1 MFRDKESMMFPVF
14 QDPLEDGGSGELSVK
29 WQNPNES
36 WTMESSD
43 HASVAMSDSQVE
55 EGETP
60 TKPQEGTLEDSSKA
74 EPAAL
79 VETPTVPAAVAAP
92 AATEAAAGVTLK
104 VATTVLHPVCL
115 GDSPLMLP
123 IHLQMARAAGSQL
136 GQMGAA
142 PYLITSQNPVPLPL
156 VLDQQVLQHVGQT
169 ALPQTAGCP
178 QLPLQNGVLCPNTF
192 GLPSPLPLPPS
203 DQKAAEQ
210 PQDANL
216 LSLLQNPAFAA
227 IVQDLFPSQ
236 APAGASSS
244 CQSPG
249 SAFFPPLL
257 TPPYASPLAP
267 LVPPAT
273 LLVPYPVVIPL
284 PVPLPVPL
292 PIPVPVPLAEDSKGN
307 LPKAL
312 CTVSRSTQTSLKDTT
327 SPALSIRSCKPSPP
341 SSFQSAAT
349 SPPSLPPG
357 DGEALD
363 LSVRGYPV
371 QLKQEFPSPQPDS
384 VLDLSVRPF
393 RNKPLPLN
401 ASTAT
406 AASAH
411 LPLGAERSQSLDS
424 KLLGSLASLEFS
436 RQHKWVVDG
445 GGGVSAGGAPRNQEA
460 SLGSGANLEIVSASQ
475 TAKVIVSVKDGI
487 PAILCGKI
495 KGLSGVSTKNFS
507 IKRDGTSGASLQ
519 QLYAV
524 PSGSQGE
531 PGDPGNALKKVPKSR
546 AIKLKK
552 VSSQEIHFLP
562 VKKQRLAALLPRK

>member
-1 MFRDKESMMFPVF
+1 MKVVSPVF
-14 QDPLEDGGSGELSVK
+14 QDHLKKNGDELSVK
-29 WQNPNES
+29 EQNPDERWTGS
-36 WTMESSD
+36 SGGTMEGNDQS
-43 HASVAMSDSQVE
+43 SVAMSESQAE
-55 EGETP
+55 GGETP
-60 TKPQEGTLEDSSKA
+60 AKPEEGPVEEPCDKA
-74 EPAAL
+74 GISDLPD
-79 VETPTVPAAVAAP
+79 AP
-92 AATEAAAGVTLK
+92 AATTAPPAATDATAAAGVTLK
-104 VATTVLHPVCL
+104 VATTLLHPVCL
-115 GDSPLMLP
+115 GESPLMLP
-123 IHLQMARAAGSQL
+123 IHLQMARAAGPQL

-142 PYLITSQNPVPLPL
+142 PYLIASQTPVPLPL
-156 VLDQQVLQHVGQT
+156 VLDQQVLQHV
-169 ALPQTAGCP
+169 APSVLPQNP
-178 QLPLQNGVLCPNTF
+178 QLPLQSGVLCQNSF
-192 GLPSPLPLPPS
+192 GLPPPTS
-203 DQKAAEQ
+203 DQKSAE
-210 PQDANL
+210 PPPDANL

-236 APAGASSS
+236 AVAAASSS

-249 SAFFPPLL
+249 SAFFPLPPPL

-273 LLVPYPVVIPL
+273 LLVPYPVIIPL

-312 CTVSRSTQTSLKDTT
+312 CTVSRSTQTSLKDAT
-327 SPALSIRSCKPSPP
+327 SPASSARSCKPSPSP
-341 SSFQSAAT
+341 SSFHPAAV
-349 SPPSLPPG
+349 SPPPLPPG

-363 LSVRGYPV
+363 LSVRGRPV
-371 QLKQEFPSPQPDS
+371 QLKQEYTSPQPDS
-384 VLDLSVRPF
+384 VLDLSLRPF
-393 RNKPLPLN
+393 RNKPLPL
-401 ASTAT
+401 STAT
-406 AASAH
+406 TAAATH
-411 LPLGAERSQSLDS
+411 VPLGVERSQTLDS

-436 RQHKWVVDG
+436 RQHKWVVDSSGSG
-445 GGGVSAGGAPRNQEA
+445 GSAGSASRNQEA
-460 SLGSGANLEIVSASQ
+460 SLGSGGNLEIVSASQ

-507 IKRDGTSGASLQ
+507 IKRDGAAAASLQ

-531 PGDPGNALKKVPKSR
+531 PGDPSNALKKVPKSR